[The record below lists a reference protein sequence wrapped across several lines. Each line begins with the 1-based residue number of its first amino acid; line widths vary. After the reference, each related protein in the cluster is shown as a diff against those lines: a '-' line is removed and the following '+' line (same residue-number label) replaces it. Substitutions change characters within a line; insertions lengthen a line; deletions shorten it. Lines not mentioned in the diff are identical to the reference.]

1 MNNKRIIHDFWF
13 GLIIGLLAALVIS
26 LLIGGLIYVRH
37 IKKEQD
43 IYVEKQI
50 EINELR
56 EEIINRDVNEFLDIP
71 AVRRAADGAAG
82 DFEQRKNEILFRF
95 RNRLID
101 K

>member
-1 MNNKRIIHDFWF
+1 MEGKRILADFWF
-13 GLIIGLLAALVIS
+13 GLIIGFLIAVVIS
-26 LLIGGLIYVRH
+26 ILIGGLIYFRH
-37 IKKEQD
+37 IKKEAN

-56 EEIINRDVNEFLDIP
+56 EEIINRNVNEFLDIP
-71 AVRRAADGAAG
+71 DVRRAADGAAA
-82 DFEQRKNEILFRF
+82 DFEQRKDEILHRF